1 MWPWTSLW
9 QLQKMFGKKAQK
21 LPWIEKS
28 WKKSWEKI
36 RFFYPK
42 KKSSLHLLLVKDDIG
57 ITKLADFIADK
68 VKNGGKLVRVI
79 FKSEFNKKKMHRN
92 DWTKRSLLVPV
103 FSTCRVISNLWIFK
117 FWVQK
122 EKKGWN
128 LTIFKKY
135 TM

>member
-1 MWPWTSLW
+1 MALDITLTTS
-9 QLQKMFGKKAQK
+9 KDVRKKGSK
-21 LPWIEKS
+21 TTLNRKIL
-28 WKKSWEKI
+28 KKSWEKI

-92 DWTKRSLLVPV
+92 D
-103 FSTCRVISNLWIFK
+103 
-117 FWVQK
+117 
-122 EKKGWN
+122 
-128 LTIFKKY
+128 
-135 TM
+135 

>member
-28 WKKSWEKI
+28 WKKKAGEKI
-36 RFFYPK
+36 RFFLPK
-42 KKSSLHLLLVKDDIG
+42 KKSSLHLLVVKDDIG

-68 VKNGGKLVRVI
+68 VKNGGKPVRVI

-103 FSTCRVISNLWIFK
+103 FSTYKVISNLRIFK
-117 FWVQK
+117 FWVQRF
-122 EKKGWN
+122 EKKLKDN
-128 LTIFKKY
+128 FY
-135 TM
+135 VYM